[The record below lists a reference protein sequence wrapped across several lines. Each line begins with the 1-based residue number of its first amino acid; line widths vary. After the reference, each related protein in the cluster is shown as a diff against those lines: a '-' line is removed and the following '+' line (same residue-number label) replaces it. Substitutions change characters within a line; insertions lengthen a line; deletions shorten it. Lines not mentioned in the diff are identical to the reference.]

1 MKVKELLTMDVDI
14 DVLDDICDALEIA
27 FVGPAKLTDEGLKE
41 FADVLEYE
49 VKLHEDDGYC
59 IIPCDDD
66 PSVKWRTKLH
76 KAAELFYAL
85 AGYCSAKDYDKWFLE
100 GFNYDRDFV

>member
-1 MKVKELLTMDVDI
+1 MKVKDLLTMDVDI
-14 DVLDDICDALEIA
+14 DVLDNICDALEIA

-49 VKLHEDDGYC
+49 VKMHEEYGYC

-66 PSVKWRTKLH
+66 SNIKWQTKLRRA
-76 KAAELFYAL
+76 KELFSAL
-85 AGYCSAKDYDKWFLE
+85 AGYCSTTDYDKWFC
-100 GFNYDRDFV
+100 